1 MQGMCDRTGKI
12 IEGRAYLSQCIRRIL
27 RTPKMSKIG
36 DRGFGCNLIA
46 MMDKPYNTE
55 TILDMSSEISVTL
68 EQQIRGLKVENISFS
83 EANESGESKIRIEL
97 NHNNQQWIEEI

>member
-12 IEGRAYLSQCIRRIL
+12 IDGKAYLSQRIRRIL

-36 DRGFGCNLIA
+36 DRSFGCNLIA

-68 EQQIRGLKVENISFS
+68 EQQISGLKVESISFS
-83 EANESGESKIRIEL
+83 EANADGKSKIRVEL
-97 NHNNQQWIEEI
+97 NHNNHKWIEEI